1 MRSSPILVAL
11 ATFAAFT
18 LAGNT
23 LTADKAFTGT
33 VHYYAIFTCS
43 AMHHQYRL
51 ICLYCTA
58 SGHAVVCSTLI
69 TYSECSSDARIL

>member
-18 LAGNT
+18 LSGNT

-33 VHYYAIFTCS
+33 HTMRKSQA
-43 AMHHQYRL
+43 
-51 ICLYCTA
+51 
-58 SGHAVVCSTLI
+58 
-69 TYSECSSDARIL
+69 